1 MASIGHLAVGMA
13 ASRLSP
19 PPDRRR
25 LARAMMLLAAL
36 AMLPDADVIGGAF
49 GVPYGAPWGH
59 RGATHSFAFALVV
72 GAVVAAAGPW
82 AGAPARTFLVATLV
96 VASHPVLDMLTDGGR
111 GCAVFWPLDDTR
123 YFLPWRPLPVAPIG
137 LGFLSARG
145 LKVSLVELVA
155 FAPLFAFALWPR
167 RTAASAAPSTT
178 STLEER

>member
-1 MASIGHLAVGMA
+1 MA

-25 LARAMMLLAAL
+25 LARAMVIFAAL
-36 AMLPDADVIGGAF
+36 AMLPDADVVGGAF
-49 GVPYGAPWGH
+49 GVPYGASWGH
-59 RGATHSFAFALVV
+59 RGATHSFVFAAAV
-72 GAVVAAAGPW
+72 GAVMAVAAPW
-82 AGAPARTFLVATLV
+82 AAAPGRTFLVAALV

-111 GCAVFWPLDDTR
+111 GCAIFWPFDDTR

-155 FAPLFAFALWPR
+155 FAPLFLFALWPR
-167 RTAASAAPSTT
+167 RRAAPPAPSTAQ
-178 STLEER
+178 TLEER